1 MSILHRRKTDSV
13 DSSRILP
20 VHVLRHLQLDRIAVK
35 LLQHIAEV
43 VAN

>member
-20 VHVLRHLQLDRIAVK
+20 VHVLRHLQLDRLAVR
-35 LLQHIAEV
+35 LLQLAAEV
-43 VAN
+43 VAS